1 MKEYGIYDLKDNEQL
16 VYMGN
21 IKEIAKYLECSTN
34 SLRSYLSL
42 KRSNKRSGLLKKR
55 YELLE
60 IQKDNLE
67 ENEEETKTN
76 KEKFEAIIK
85 TFEINLHEIIRGFQ
99 RYNNQERKIFQRNY
113 FQESDFD
120 GEEWKEIKGLN
131 YLVSNYGRIKNKTTK
146 KLKQLKFQ
154 LYGMQVV
161 LWQKSKGYT
170 ITISRLVAEMF
181 IRHVEENERV
191 SHINNNIRDNYYK
204 NLKIV
209 SK

>member
-55 YELLE
+55 YEVIE
-60 IQKDNLE
+60 IEENSIE
-67 ENEEETKTN
+67 ENEE
-76 KEKFEAIIK
+76 FEAIIK
-85 TFEINLHEIIRGFQ
+85 TFEIDLHEIIIKFPQ
-99 RYNNQERKIFQRNY
+99 YKEERKIFQRDY
-113 FQESDFD
+113 FQELDFD
-120 GEEWKEIKGLN
+120 GEEWKEIKDFN
-131 YLVSNYGRIKNKTTK
+131 YLISNYGRIKNKTTK

-154 LYGMQVV
+154 MYGMQVI
-161 LWQKSKGYT
+161 LWQNSKGYT